1 MSRPDAVRTA
11 WSLITLNVRVLAQ
24 GPGSVPD
31 EDFAAAASAMENP
44 ADWGAVVA
52 VLAEL
57 AAEGWVNHHGTADEG
72 LEHCAEVALMLAAD
86 GAR

>member
-11 WSLITLNVRVLAQ
+11 WSLITLNVRAIAE
-24 GPGSVPD
+24 GPVPD
-31 EDFAAAASAMENP
+31 ADFAAAAAAMEDP

-57 AAEGWVNHHGTADEG
+57 AAMAWVNDHSTAGEG
-72 LEHCAEVALMLAAD
+72 LEHAAEVALMRAAS
-86 GAR
+86 GAG

>member
-11 WSLITLNVRVLAQ
+11 WSLVTLSVRALAE
-24 GPGSVPD
+24 GTVPAD
-31 EDFAAAASAMENP
+31 DYAAAAAAMEDP

-57 AAEGWVNHHGTADEG
+57 AAMAWVNDHATAGEG
-72 LEHCAEVALMLAAD
+72 LAHAVEVALMLAAGD
-86 GAR
+86 AG

>member
-11 WSLITLNVRVLAQ
+11 WSLITLNIRAIAE
-24 GPGSVPD
+24 GPVAD
-31 EDFAAAASAMENP
+31 ADYAAAAGAMEDP

-57 AAEGWVNHHGTADEG
+57 AAMSWVNDHATAGEG
-72 LEHCAEVALMLAAD
+72 LAHAAEIALMLAAS
-86 GAR
+86 GAG

>member
-11 WSLITLNVRVLAQ
+11 WSLITLNVRAMAE
-24 GPGSVPD
+24 GPVPEAD
-31 EDFAAAASAMENP
+31 YAAAAAAMEDP

-57 AAEGWVNHHGTADEG
+57 AAMGWVNDHGTASEG
-72 LEHCAEVALMLAAD
+72 LAHAAEVALMLAACD
-86 GAR
+86 AG